1 MTAIQQT
8 YLQLLRQ
15 ATGLDSLNANRST
28 LDVDCTLNDTAW
40 QQLVHLA
47 QIQGTAPLIFNEL
60 LSLPSRGS
68 VSPDETGEN
77 NSRKGEIIGAL
88 RSVCMRNMV
97 AQEGLLRILKQT
109 FTALLSGGIHPVLLK
124 GFGLAALYPKPY
136 LRTWGDL
143 DVYVGPEQ
151 YHQAAEILRNTY
163 PEAKHPKEE
172 WEELKHYNFDLPD
185 GNAIEMHRDTVK
197 MELPRERRV
206 YEALERQGCFVES
219 RVERVENIEVPV
231 PEAKFNMLFS
241 FLHAWNHFV
250 ESGVGFKQLCDV
262 ALLAHKISQE
272 SRVESREWSEYTE
285 YMQRNLRKLHLMQ
298 PWQLIGYVCVEYLG
312 LPAGEWPLL
321 WCTVDNAQCTMQW
334 SRWLQKHGERFAQR
348 VMAEGCA
355 RPTNYPKGENHDTM
369 RQKAKQMNIIAR
381 KWLTFKER
389 FRVVQLVYPYAPAY
403 ACHLLWEILY
413 RGIRRTIRREKMLDY

>member
-1 MTAIQQT
+1 MTDIQQT

-15 ATGLDSLNANRST
+15 AIYS
-28 LDVDCTLNDTAW
+28 VDGSQCTMHSEDIEALMR
-40 QQLVHLA
+40 LA

-88 RSVCMRNMV
+88 RMVCMQNMV
-97 AQEGLLRILKQT
+97 EQEGLLRILKQT
-109 FTALLSGGIHPVLLK
+109 FTALSAGGIHPVLLK

-151 YHQAAEILRNTY
+151 YHQAAEILRNTF
-163 PEAKHPKEE
+163 PEAKHHDEE
-172 WEELKHYNFDLPD
+172 WEELKHYNFVLPD
-185 GNAIEMHRDTVK
+185 GNVIEMHRDTVK
-197 MELPRERRV
+197 IELPCERRV

-231 PEAKFNMLFS
+231 PEAKFNMLFT

-262 ALLAHKISQE
+262 ALLAHKICQE

-321 WCTVDNAQCTMQW
+321 KW
-334 SRWLQKHGERFAQR
+334 SRWLQKHGECFAQR

-355 RPTNYPKGENHDTM
+355 RPSECKSLADKIEQ
-369 RQKAKQMNIIAR
+369 REKAKQMNIIAR
-381 KWLTFKER
+381 KLLTFKGR

-403 ACHLLWEILY
+403 ARHLLWEILY
-413 RGIRRTIRREKMLDY
+413 RGIRRTIRGEKMLDY